1 MTPFT
6 IRRSLAALAF
16 AACGTGAAMAQGTP
30 SPILDS
36 VRVRQLVAS
45 EAKADQAALAAHFTA
60 LADRHASAATLHEK
74 MGRAAAIN
82 PRGNGQEMK
91 VHCQRLAGL
100 ERKASATLRQ
110 LAAHHAALG
119 GGKTSTAPVGAADY
133 QAGAEARQPG
143 EADME
148 ALARRA
154 STPADHRAL
163 QDYFRTLAQR
173 YEAEADGHAGMATLY
188 RTASRL
194 APVATHCDRLVTE
207 LRAAAAE
214 ATQAATMHGVLATPK

>member
-1 MTPFT
+1 MTPFS
-6 IRRSLAALAF
+6 IRTSLAALAF
-16 AACGTGAAMAQGTP
+16 VACGTGAALAQGSP

-45 EAKADQAALAAHFTA
+45 EAPADQAALAAHFTA
-60 LADRHASAATLHEK
+60 LADRHTAAARLHDTMGRSAA
-74 MGRAAAIN
+74 AN

-91 VHCQRLAGL
+91 IHCQRLAGL
-100 ERKASATLRQ
+100 ERKAATTLRA

-119 GGKTSTAPVGAADY
+119 GGAASTAPASGAKY
-133 QAGAEARQPG
+133 QAGAEARQPSD
-143 EADME
+143 ADMS

-154 STPADHRAL
+154 STAADHRAL
-163 QDYFRTLAQR
+163 QDYFQTFAKQ
-173 YEAEADGHAGMATLY
+173 YEADATGHAGMATLY
-188 RTASRL
+188 RTTSRL

-214 ATQAATMHGVLATPK
+214 ATRAAAMHGVLATAK

>member
-6 IRRSLAALAF
+6 IRTSLAALAF
-16 AACGTGAAMAQGTP
+16 VACGTGATLAQVGP

-45 EAKADQAALAAHFTA
+45 EAPADQAMLAAHFTA
-60 LADRHASAATLHEK
+60 LADRHAAAARLHDRMGKSAAT
-74 MGRAAAIN
+74 N

-100 ERKASATLRQ
+100 ERKAAATLRE

-119 GGKTSTAPVGAADY
+119 GGAASAAPVTGARY
-133 QAGAEARQPG
+133 QAGAEAREPR
-143 EADME
+143 EADLN
-148 ALARRA
+148 ALAGRA
-154 STPADHRAL
+154 ATPADHRAL
-163 QDYFRTLAQR
+163 QDYFQTFARQYA
-173 YEAEADGHAGMATLY
+173 AEADGHVGMATLY
-188 RTASRL
+188 RATSRL
-194 APVATHCDRLVTE
+194 APVANHCDRLVTE

-214 ATQAATMHGVLATPK
+214 ATQAATMHGLLARPN